1 MKPEVHWQL
10 KLALQVH
17 GGDGLQLPQLSVWP
31 QPSGGLPQVAP
42 SAAQVVG
49 VQVAPHAGSPAM
61 PGSPAL

>member
-17 GGDGLQLPQLSVWP
+17 GGDGLQPPQLSVP
-31 QPSGGLPQVAP
+31 PHPSGGLPQVAP

-49 VQVAPHAGSPAM
+49 VQHRPLTQTSVAPGQAH
-61 PGSPAL
+61 